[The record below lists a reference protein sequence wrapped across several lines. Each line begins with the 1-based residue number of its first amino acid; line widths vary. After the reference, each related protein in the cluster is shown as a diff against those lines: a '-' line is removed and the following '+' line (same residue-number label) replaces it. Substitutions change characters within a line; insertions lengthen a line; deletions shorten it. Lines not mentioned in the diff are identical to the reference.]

1 MSTTPE
7 VVEQWQPPTES
18 LGRVPSVTRGTSC
31 GEPIQGDFPLDQVV
45 IDKLPLGTQVHSCN
59 RHGASDWTVT
69 ARIDTTRVDGEPE
82 SYFLKVDATLPSTTT
97 QLTRTKC
104 ADGDQGKAML
114 EGEYHSM
121 CALYKV
127 APTFVPEPLAY
138 GLLNVSNPD
147 SYFFLCAFLDM
158 DTTQP
163 PDPEQLCKKLTTLH
177 LSSASPTGQFGF
189 HMNTCQGN
197 LPQQTAWQDTWKDF
211 FIQLLTGAMK
221 LNRDINGPW
230 KDLQEC
236 TDRVITHVVPALLNP
251 LTSNGRVIKP
261 TLIHG
266 DLWDGNIGTDT
277 ATGEIYAFDACAY
290 YAHHEMEIA
299 IWRGDPSRILGRQE
313 YTDAYV
319 EIMGKS
325 EPVEGFED
333 RGRLYCAYMNLHASA
348 CHGGD
353 RFREK

>member
-7 VVEQWQPPTES
+7 GVEQWQPPTES
-18 LGRVPSVTRGTSC
+18 LGRVPLVTRGTSC
-31 GEPIQGDFPLDQVV
+31 GKSVQGDFPLDQVV

-59 RHGASDWTVT
+59 RHGASKWTVT
-69 ARIDTTRVDGEPE
+69 AKIDTTRPDAPPK
-82 SYFLKVDATLPSTTT
+82 SYFL
-97 QLTRTKC
+97 KC

-114 EGEYHSM
+114 SGEYNSM

-127 APTFVPEPLAY
+127 APIFVPEPLAY
-138 GLLNVSNPD
+138 GQLNVSNPD

-158 DTTQP
+158 DTSQP
-163 PDPEQLCKKLTTLH
+163 PDPEQLCKKLTSLH

-189 HMNTCQGN
+189 HMNTRQGN

-221 LNRDINGPW
+221 LNHSINGPW

-236 TDRVITHVVPALLNP
+236 TDRLITHVVPALLNP
-251 LTSNGRVIKP
+251 LTSHGRTIKP

-277 ATGEIYAFDACAY
+277 TTGEIYAFDACAY

-299 IWRGDPSRILGRQE
+299 IWRGDPSTVLGRQE

-319 EIMGKS
+319 GIMGKS